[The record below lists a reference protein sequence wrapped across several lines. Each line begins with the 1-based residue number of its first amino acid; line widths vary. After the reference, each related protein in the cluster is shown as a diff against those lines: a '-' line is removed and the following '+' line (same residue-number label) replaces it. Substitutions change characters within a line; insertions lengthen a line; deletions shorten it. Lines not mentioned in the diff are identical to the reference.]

1 MAMMT
6 DAVMAVWNDV
16 VPDVEAE
23 FNDWYVRD
31 HLPDRVS
38 LPGFRRGRR
47 WISDA
52 AGPRYF
58 TFYEIDD
65 VSVMNS
71 AVYLDRHE
79 NPTEWTR
86 RIMPAFVG
94 MNRSICRVTARR
106 GEADG
111 GIAGIVRLAPQPDG
125 EDRLRAWLSAEI
137 LPRLLET
144 PGILAAS
151 LWELD
156 RKASRMPV
164 TAETRL
170 RATTDAV
177 IDWAAV
183 IEAGRPAEVD
193 TASAVL
199 VPDAARTAGAAFVS
213 PLEVYRLLGSLRHD
227 LVCAR

>member
-16 VPDVEAE
+16 VPDVDAE

-38 LPGFRRGRR
+38 LPGFQRGRR
-47 WISDA
+47 WISDG

-71 AVYLDRHE
+71 PVYLDRHE
-79 NPTEWTR
+79 NPTDWTR
-86 RIMPAFVG
+86 RIMPAFLR
-94 MNRSICRVTARR
+94 MNRSICRVTAKR

-111 GIAGIVRLAPQPDG
+111 GIAGIVRLAPQPDA
-125 EDRLRAWLSAEI
+125 EDRLRTWLSTEI

-144 PGILAAS
+144 AGILAVS

-156 RKASRMPV
+156 GEASRMPI
-164 TAETRL
+164 TAETKL
-170 RATTDAV
+170 RTTTDAV
-177 IDWAAV
+177 IDWAVV
-183 IEAGRPAEVD
+183 IEAERPGEVA
-193 TASAVL
+193 TASAFL
-199 VPDAARTAGAAFVS
+199 APDAARTAGAASVS
-213 PLEVYRLLGSLRHD
+213 SAEVYRLLGSLRHD
-227 LVCAR
+227 LASAG